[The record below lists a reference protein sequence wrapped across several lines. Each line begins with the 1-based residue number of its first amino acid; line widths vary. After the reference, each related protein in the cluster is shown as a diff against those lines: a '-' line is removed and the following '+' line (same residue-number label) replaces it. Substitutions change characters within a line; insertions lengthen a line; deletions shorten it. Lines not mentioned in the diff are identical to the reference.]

1 MRHITSR
8 QALVGGA
15 IALGALAALRS
26 VANARERRHK
36 ISQGVLRPAQSLW
49 TQVGEWRMHTH
60 VALPVHPSDA
70 PPVVLIHGFGV
81 SSSYFLPTAERLGR
95 YLNVYAPDLPG
106 HGKTAPPRKPLDVSE
121 LAEALIAWMDA
132 SGIECASLVGNSM
145 GCQVAVEAALRH
157 PSRIDRMV
165 LIGPTTDPRGRSVS
179 QLMMRFLIGG
189 LFEQPSLN
197 WLLVKDY
204 ARMRSRLIKEF
215 NVMRADEVEVK
226 LPHVDVPTML
236 VRGENDPIVPQRWLD
251 EAARLVGAK
260 RVAVIPH
267 MGHALNYS
275 AADELVATLLPFL
288 AAPAAQVLERRA
300 VVS

>member
-49 TQVGEWRMHTH
+49 TPVGEWRMHTH
-60 VALPVHPSDA
+60 VALPAHPSAA
-70 PPVVLIHGFGV
+70 PPL
-81 SSSYFLPTAERLGR
+81 
-95 YLNVYAPDLPG
+95 
-106 HGKTAPPRKPLDVSE
+106 
-121 LAEALIAWMDA
+121 
-132 SGIECASLVGNSM
+132 
-145 GCQVAVEAALRH
+145 

-215 NVMRADEVEVK
+215 NVMRADVVEVK
-226 LPHVDVPTML
+226 LPHVEVPTML

>member
-1 MRHITSR
+1 MFSVFTEDIVRRVAMRHITSR

-36 ISQGVLRPAQSLW
+36 ISQGVLRPAES
-49 TQVGEWRMHTH
+49 
-60 VALPVHPSDA
+60 
-70 PPVVLIHGFGV
+70 
-81 SSSYFLPTAERLGR
+81 LGR

-106 HGKTAPPRKPLDVSE
+106 DGKTAPPRKPLDVSE

-157 PSRIDRMV
+157 PSRNDQMV

-197 WLLVKDY
+197 WLLDKDY

-236 VRGENDPIVPQRWLD
+236 VRGE
-251 EAARLVGAK
+251 
-260 RVAVIPH
+260 
-267 MGHALNYS
+267 
-275 AADELVATLLPFL
+275 
-288 AAPAAQVLERRA
+288 
-300 VVS
+300 